1 MPLVF
6 VGFVQLTNYAFC
18 AHHCLVL
25 HGEHRLVTRK
35 VWLLI
40 LRWTA
45 YGHAVR
51 STIPQQLSSG
61 AFLSLTACEHSS
73 SFARVNHLCL
83 FMSASR
89 WPNVSLM

>member
-25 HGEHRLVTRK
+25 HDEHPLLTRK

-40 LRWTA
+40 LRWTT

-51 STIPQQLSSG
+51 STKPQQLSRG
-61 AFLSLTACEHSS
+61 APFSLAVCEHSS
-73 SFARVNHLCL
+73 ILARVNHQCL

-89 WPNVSLM
+89 FPNLSLM